1 MTIENSPKI
10 FCAIDTPNLQIA
22 QQIAEAISVEN
33 CGIKLGLEFFNA
45 NGPQGVKYI
54 SEHCSN
60 IPIFLDMKYHDI
72 PNTVASSLRAIVP
85 LGVSFVN
92 VHCAGGREMMEI
104 SAQALKEE
112 CSKIGVTPPKIL
124 GVTILTSMDQQAIE
138 EVGYNNNLVDQ
149 VKKMAVLAKESGL
162 DGVVCSAHEIRIIK
176 EACGDDFI
184 TMVPGIR
191 PALSNSD
198 DQKRT
203 MTPEEAIKEGANYL
217 VIGRPITK
225 ADNPVQAV
233 IDINQSIENAS

>member
-1 MTIENSPKI
+1 MTIKNIPTI
-10 FCAIDTPNLQIA
+10 FCAVDTPNLQLA
-22 QQIAEAISVEN
+22 RQIAEAISVEN

-54 SEHCSN
+54 SEHYPD
-60 IPIFLDMKYHDI
+60 IAIFLDMKYHDI
-72 PNTVASSLRAIVP
+72 PNTVASSLRAIAP
-85 LGVSFVN
+85 LEVAFVN
-92 VHCAGGREMMEI
+92 VHCAGGKEMMKL
-104 SAQALKEE
+104 AVRALKEE
-112 CSKIGVTPPKIL
+112 CSKIGVIPPKIL
-124 GVTILTSMDQQAIE
+124 GVTILTSMNQQAIE
-138 EVGYNNNLVDQ
+138 EVGYNDKLANQ

-176 EACGDDFI
+176 DACGDDFI

-191 PALSNSD
+191 PASSNSN

-203 MTPEEAIKEGANYL
+203 MTPEEAIKEGAHHL

-233 IDINQSIENAS
+233 RNINQSIKNAS